1 MVTKGEGMMA
11 ADGVSSDV
19 DQNQIDEA
27 NSAFWN
33 ELCGTQLA
41 QSLGITDDSMESLR
55 RFDAWYM
62 DFYPYLE
69 THIPFQ
75 SFSGQ
80 KVLEVG
86 LGYGTVAQR
95 IADSGAIYSGL
106 DIAAGPVDMAN
117 RRLATTNAEGA
128 AVCGSILD
136 APFPDAEFDYVVAIG
151 SLHHTGALDRAL
163 CEVHRLLK
171 PGGGAT
177 VMVYNAASYRQW
189 ALSPLKTLR
198 RRWSDPARYVS
209 HNEADERMRGAYD
222 VNAAGAGAPQT
233 EFVTR
238 SELTYLT
245 RDFASCDIVAENIGS
260 ESVLRFLPRPIACRL
275 LGPYIGLDLYC
286 RLVK

>member
-1 MVTKGEGMMA
+1 MVNTENKKTIGPA
-11 ADGVSSDV
+11 SSASA
-19 DQNQIDEA
+19 QKQIDQA

-55 RFDAWYM
+55 RFDEWYM

-106 DIAAGPVDMAN
+106 DIAAGPVAMAN
-117 RRLATTNAEGA
+117 RRIAETNAKGT
-128 AVCGSILD
+128 AVRGSILD
-136 APFPDAEFDYVVAIG
+136 APFPDAAFDYVVAIG

-163 CEVHRLLK
+163 REVHRLLK
-171 PGGGAT
+171 SGGGAT
-177 VMVYNAASYRQW
+177 VMVYNGTSYRQW
-189 ALSPLKTLR
+189 VLSPFKTLR
-198 RRWSDPARYVS
+198 RKMSDPARYVS
-209 HNEADERMRGAYD
+209 HNETDERMRRAYD
-222 VNAAGAGAPQT
+222 ANAAGSGAPQT
-233 EFVTR
+233 EFAAR
-238 SELTYLT
+238 AELAYLA
-245 RDFASCDIVAENIGS
+245 RDFARCDITAENIGA
-260 ESVLRFLPRPIACRL
+260 ESILKYLSRPTACRL
-275 LGPYIGLDLYC
+275 FGPYLGLDLYC
-286 RLVK
+286 KLVK